1 MCHHQPIDPFTNV
14 VAPKTEKPTNME
26 NEKRTPTKLAQY
38 KSECRFL
45 KGEIRRAN
53 ATIRMRDKARALNAK
68 LGRLQDNI
76 ARGFD
81 PDTSND

>member
-1 MCHHQPIDPFTNV
+1 
-14 VAPKTEKPTNME
+14 ME
-26 NEKRTPTKLAQY
+26 NEKRTPTKLSQY

-81 PDTSND
+81 PNVEND